1 MNKKLIIT
9 LVCLLIALPIVGSA
23 AYLFMPVSSGDR
35 VFSIRVDKGDTKK
48 EVIDKLNKV
57 GALKVPFIASGY
69 LSLSGLSD
77 MKSGE
82 YRFKTSSS
90 VKSMLDD
97 ISGGKISKD
106 INAIKVTVP
115 EGYTVNDIADKLVS
129 SGVISSK
136 EEFINEVNNG
146 DFSKFE
152 FVKQIPAGRRARLEG
167 YLYPDTY
174 EFRKNTQSKEVIDRM
189 LESFNEHAYP
199 IAKEGADKLNISVDD
214 VVKMASVVEKEA
226 RSDEERP
233 IISGVFYNRIKSNMR
248 LQSCATVLYALGEHK
263 DKLYNKDLEIDSP
276 YNTYKNAGLPLGP
289 IASPGVKS
297 LSAAANPSQHDYI
310 YFVLQN
316 SGKHFFTADYNEFLK
331 AKKASNSL

>member
-1 MNKKLIIT
+1 MSKKLIIA
-9 LVCLLIALPIVGSA
+9 LVCLLIILPIIGSV

-35 VFSIRVDKGDTKK
+35 IFSIRVDKGDTKK
-48 EVIDKLNKV
+48 EVVEKLNNV

-69 LSLSGLSD
+69 LSVTGLSD

-97 ISGGKISKD
+97 ISSGKISKD
-106 INAIKVTVP
+106 INAIKVTIP
-115 EGYTVNDIADKLVS
+115 EGYSVKDIADKLVS
-129 SGVISSK
+129 TGVISSK
-136 EEFINEVNNG
+136 EEFLNEVNNG
-146 DFSKFE
+146 DFSSYE
-152 FVKQIPAGRRARLEG
+152 FVSQIPSGRRARLEG

-174 EFRKNTQSKEVIDRM
+174 EFRKNTQVKEVINAM
-189 LESFNEHAYP
+189 LDGFNKYSYP
-199 IAKEGADKLNISVDD
+199 IAVEGAKNLNVSVDD
-214 VVKMASVVEKEA
+214 IVTMASVVEKEA

-233 IISGVFYNRIKSNMR
+233 IISGVFYNRIHSNMR

-263 DKLYNKDLEIDSP
+263 DKLYNKDLEVNSP
-276 YNTYKNAGLPLGP
+276 YNTYRNAGLPIGP
-289 IASPGVKS
+289 IASPGTKS
-297 LSAAANPSQHDYI
+297 LSAAAEPSKHNYI